1 MPDFA
6 FHPTV
11 NGIPLSGDRLP
22 EDSRDEADPIT
33 DWREGVS
40 IMRVSELAA
49 GSGWDFWGVAA
60 TVVTDRTGTTGR
72 QVISWDG
79 EDENAFRVWDSVVDD
94 WRGWK
99 YPITSNPVTLQLRP
113 LDNLAESTAPALFSN
128 GLFLFS
134 VSAGANWGPN
144 TGEAGYVLVKNT
156 DAGGTPN
163 ATEYFTQN
171 SDGVTYERYWDGAAW
186 SAWDDGTDAETLE
199 GEDGD
204 YYLDRANHTGT
215 QTLGTITGHDKA
227 AHDALD
233 IDADTLDGHDTAY
246 FATATSVSD
255 HLADATDAHD
265 ASAISILDTAGQYAA
280 TNAEDALAEVLD
292 ALQAHEADASDA
304 HDASAIS
311 YAGGTGMSATNVE
324 AAVDELATE
333 KLNAADLTK
342 AAIDALDVD
351 ADTLDG
357 ISSAGFATATGLSD
371 HLSDATAAHAASA
384 ISYAGSTNVAAT
396 DVEAAIDELD
406 TEKLAAASYTAAD
419 VLAKLLTVDG
429 SGSGLDADL
438 LDGNSS
444 AAFQLLTG
452 KDANSGYAGVDA
464 SGGLTGKP
472 YVKFDRQTSAPATP
486 GSNGANIYT
495 INADGNTV
503 LEGRTETGGRFRF
516 LRDQLFIGRNST
528 GSTLAA
534 GSWVR
539 ITGWDA
545 VNEVVTIAL
554 ADTGADATMPAA
566 GILTAAIAN
575 GASGR
580 VWQIGLASGLNTA
593 GMTEGGEIYLTTS
606 GGWTQTRPTAV
617 GARRQFLGTVLVAH
631 ASTGSIFVYPE
642 PSYEIIAASGGS
654 LTLTEV
660 EKNLGSYATR
670 SGSFQITGLSGL
682 TIDRPVLIN
691 QANGPYTGKG
701 TLADEAE
708 MDQVSVTG
716 KTTSATTIQCYW
728 NSPTPVLGNFKF
740 AYAVG

>member
-1 MPDFA
+1 MPEFQVR
-6 FHPTV
+6 PTYE
-11 NGIPLSGDRLP
+11 GEQLALWSDRELA
-22 EDSRDEADPIT
+22 EDSRDETDPIT
-33 DWREGVS
+33 DYPCISVMPVS
-40 IMRVSELAA
+40 AA
-49 GSGWDFWGVAA
+49 AA
-60 TVVTDRTGTTGR
+60 WYFEAADGIVVTDRSGTAGKQELTLDYGAYY
-72 QVISWDG
+72 
-79 EDENAFRVWDSVVDD
+79 ERVWDNGLGDWAG
-94 WRGWK
+94 WRGIADHVHTNLSQLV
-99 YPITSNPVTLQLRP
+99 PIAENSNVESDGISAFQLGFTLQ
-113 LDNLAESTAPALFSN
+113 
-128 GLFLFS
+128 S
-134 VSAGANWGPN
+134 VTAGANWGPN
-144 TGEAGYVLVKNT
+144 TGEAGHVVTERNGSNGKQTFVVPSTSTSYVR
-156 DAGGTPN
+156 
-163 ATEYFTQN
+163 Y
-171 SDGVTYERYWDGAAW
+171 YESAAW
-186 SAWDDGTDAETLE
+186 SAWSSGGSSDAETLE

-233 IDADTLDGHDTAY
+233 IDADTLDGNDSAY

-255 HLADATDAHD
+255 HTGDTSDAHD
-265 ASAISILDTAGQYAA
+265 ASAISILDTAGQYSA